1 MKSCSLPNVDG
12 LGIAT
17 RYDIDG
23 PLFEN
28 RSGERNFL
36 PTILIQPCSRTDRA
50 FSGIE
55 TGALSCGTAAGVWR

>member
-1 MKSCSLPNVDG
+1 VKSYSLPNVVG

-28 RSGERNFL
+28 RLGERNLL
-36 PTILIQPCSRTDRA
+36 PSILIQPGPRTDPA

-55 TGALSCGTAAGVWR
+55 TGALSCGRAAETWR